1 VPCCNPLKCASMQFT
16 LLAAIA
22 AGAAGLHLR
31 THSQRGMIEAYLQ
44 RPTAAEGGASPA
56 VDPLPHSSVPKSDV
70 GDEPPGENGGA
81 GNANDGGVGE
91 PPAEQTAPGP
101 FSLASLG
108 EMITVEQALNI
119 YNLPFSDEPDPPT
132 VIFIDAREREHF
144 LKAHVPGAYH
154 ITPQSFVNSTLPDD
168 MEFWPKDSIIVV
180 YCSGGDC
187 DSSHLVRTRLI
198 HERLFER
205 VFIMEAGLPG
215 WIEAQLPTDA
225 GDAGN

>member
-1 VPCCNPLKCASMQFT
+1 MQFI

-44 RPTAAEGGASPA
+44 RPAAAEGGASPA
-56 VDPLPHSSVPKSDV
+56 ADPPVQPPPHNNNDAGSPPPVEPVENEGSSGGN
-70 GDEPPGENGGA
+70 GDESP
-81 GNANDGGVGE
+81 V
-91 PPAEQTAPGP
+91 EQPSPGP

-215 WIEAQLPTDA
+215 WIEAQLPTES